1 MQKSKLKYKQVLEN
15 ISIIQN
21 GRRRIKISW
30 NGWLENMNNEAFEK
44 WKSNIKELDEWMDI
58 EVKELDKKEFLIL
71 NW

>member
-1 MQKSKLKYKQVLEN
+1 M
-15 ISIIQN
+15 
-21 GRRRIKISW
+21 
-30 NGWLENMNNEAFEK
+30 FEK

>member
-1 MQKSKLKYKQVLEN
+1 
-15 ISIIQN
+15 
-21 GRRRIKISW
+21 
-30 NGWLENMNNEAFEK
+30 MNNEAFEK